1 MVVTITGKHIEITDA
16 IRAHVDEKVEKLPRY
31 YDSISQIEVVIEG
44 NEGGGQCVEILV
56 HADHNDL
63 LIAKETGMDTYAC
76 IDVAVHK
83 MERQL
88 RKAKEKQRG
97 HKASSAAEAS
107 TIENAGRLPEEGAA

>member
-1 MVVTITGKHIEITDA
+1 MLITISGKHIEVTEA
-16 IRAHVDEKVEKLPRY
+16 IRNHVEEKVEKLPKY

-44 NEGGGQCVEILV
+44 NEGVGQSVEIIV

-63 LIAKETGMDTYAC
+63 MIAKESGTDTYAC
-76 IDVAVHK
+76 IDVAAHK

-97 HKASSAAEAS
+97 HKAVPGNERGAPS
-107 TIENAGRLPEEGAA
+107 TLPEEGAA

>member
-1 MVVTITGKHIEITDA
+1 MVITISGKHVEVTEA
-16 IRAHVDEKVEKLPRY
+16 IRNHTEEKVEKLPKY
-31 YDSISQIEVVIEG
+31 YDSISQIEVIIEG
-44 NEGGGQCVEILV
+44 NEGGRQSVEIIV

-63 LIAKETGMDTYAC
+63 LIAKESGTDTYTC

-97 HKASSAAEAS
+97 HKAVPGAEREIPS
-107 TIENAGRLPEEGAA
+107 VLPEEGAA

>member
-1 MVVTITGKHIEITDA
+1 MLITISGKHIEVTEA
-16 IRAHVDEKVEKLPRY
+16 IRNHVEEKVEKLPKF

-44 NEGGGQCVEILV
+44 SEGVGQSVEIIV

-63 LIAKETGMDTYAC
+63 LVAKEAGTDTYTC
-76 IDVAVHK
+76 IDVAAHK

-97 HKASSAAEAS
+97 HKAVPGAEREIPSS
-107 TIENAGRLPEEGAA
+107 LPEEGAA